1 MPKQEVKNKHNY
13 MWIEGALYYVC
24 NNSINLK
31 LFYDKHVKNKCQNI
45 FIDAIVKAIYIYIYL
60 YIDYNYKDTT

>member
-45 FIDAIVKAIYIYIYL
+45 FIDAIVKAIYI
-60 YIDYNYKDTT
+60 